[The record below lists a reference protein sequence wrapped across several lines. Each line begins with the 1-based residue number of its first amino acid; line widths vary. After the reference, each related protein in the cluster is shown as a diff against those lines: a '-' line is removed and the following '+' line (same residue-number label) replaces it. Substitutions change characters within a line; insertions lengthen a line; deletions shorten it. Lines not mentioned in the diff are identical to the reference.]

1 MFVVAREADAEGD
14 GEQGGDKSG
23 TSIPTTDG
31 KTGSVEG
38 LTSDP
43 EICGDM
49 LRMFLKTPL
58 AHEVSVDR
66 GNICNHNQIAMQL
79 LNERELV
86 RNSIMASTSSN

>member
-1 MFVVAREADAEGD
+1 MAREADAEGD

-23 TSIPTTDG
+23 TSILTTDG
-31 KTGSVEG
+31 KTGSVKG
-38 LTSDP
+38 LTSDL

-66 GNICNHNQIAMQL
+66 GNVCNHNWI
-79 LNERELV
+79 V
-86 RNSIMASTSSN
+86 I

>member
-1 MFVVAREADAEGD
+1 MFVVAREADAEDD

-23 TSIPTTDG
+23 TRILTTDG

-43 EICGDM
+43 EICRDM

-66 GNICNHNQIAMQL
+66 GNVCNHNWLAMQL
-79 LNERELV
+79 LNERGLV
-86 RNSIMASTSSN
+86 RNSIMASSN

>member
-1 MFVVAREADAEGD
+1 M
-14 GEQGGDKSG
+14 
-23 TSIPTTDG
+23 TPTTDSE
-31 KTGSVEG
+31 TGSVEG
-38 LTSDP
+38 LTSDS

-58 AHEVSVDR
+58 AYKVSVDR

-79 LNERELV
+79 LNERGLV